1 MTDRRQQPSGK
12 LHHLVVRVAD
22 TGPGE
27 QRHRARPVQSL
38 GKRLNLGRGGH
49 QPPARATERSRP
61 GRSCGRAMHN
71 VAGHHHHRDSAPA
84 ERVLDRD
91 PQHPRHLLGPA
102 DQLAVVTALG
112 EQLLG
117 MRLLEEP
124 GPDLVARD
132 VGGKRQHRRAAA
144 VRVIQAL
151 DEMRV
156 ARAGAPGAHRE
167 PPGELR
173 LRPGRKRGRLLVVDM
188 DPFDAV
194 GAMHHVDDGV
204 EAVAD

>member
-1 MTDRRQQPSGK
+1 MR
-12 LHHLVVRVAD
+12 
-22 TGPGE
+22 
-27 QRHRARPVQSL
+27 
-38 GKRLNLGRGGH
+38 
-49 QPPARATERSRP
+49 
-61 GRSCGRAMHN
+61 N

-124 GPDLVARD
+124 GPDLAARD

-144 VRVIQAL
+144 VGVIQAL

-188 DPFDAV
+188 DPLDAV
-194 GAMHHVDDGV
+194 GATHHVHDRV
-204 EAVAD
+204 EAVAHEPVDPFHAGLLDDLDELLGHGARASRHGHPRQLTGKRGSRGADVRLDSLR